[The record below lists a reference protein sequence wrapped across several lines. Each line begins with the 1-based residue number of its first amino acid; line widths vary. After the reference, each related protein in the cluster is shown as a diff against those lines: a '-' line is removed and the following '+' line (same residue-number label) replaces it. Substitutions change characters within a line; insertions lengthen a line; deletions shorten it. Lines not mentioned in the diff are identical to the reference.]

1 MSSSPLKPTAS
12 SVVQTLPTSPQE
24 RRRLAAWLGV
34 MESELEQVFAA
45 CEGALPL
52 GSPDALVVTEARTQE
67 LVDAGLPASTSD
79 GGAPFQRTAQLLLR
93 GGLLASLVYAVCLG
107 IIIGLEPFLGV
118 TADSWIYALI
128 IPILI
133 SGIVAFFTLPTW
145 LILWIIGRLRQ
156 RAETRRLAVSQ
167 QVIERLSQ
175 RDLSEACQAADAHAR
190 RLARQ
195 TIQAPLPEVAEQDL
209 LSTLE
214 ACRVSL
220 RRNPAPEAITSTEAV
235 LCDLDAA
242 LQSVHADG
250 FIEQTVSKPLDRLRM
265 VSRAIHARNHQRS

>member
-1 MSSSPLKPTAS
+1 MSSSPLKPTAT
-12 SVVQTLPTSPQE
+12 SVVQNLPTSPQE

-52 GSPDALVVTEARTQE
+52 GSPDVLVVTEARTKE

-79 GGAPFQRTAQLLLR
+79 GGAPFHRTAQRLLR
-93 GGLLASLVYAVCLG
+93 GGLLASLVYAACLG
-107 IIIGLEPFLGV
+107 IVAGLEPVLGV
-118 TADSWIYALI
+118 ATGSWIYAFI

-156 RAETRRLAVSQ
+156 RAETRRLALSQ

-195 TIQAPLPEVAEQDL
+195 TIQAPLPEIAEQEL

-214 ACRVSL
+214 ACRMSL
-220 RRNPAPEAITSTEAV
+220 RRNPAPEAVTNTEAV
-235 LCDLDAA
+235 LRDLDAA
-242 LQSVHADG
+242 LQSVETSG
-250 FIEQTVSKPLDRLRM
+250 FIEQTVSTPLDRLRM
-265 VSRAIHARNHQRS
+265 VSRAINQRS